1 VTAYLF
7 TEKPVTLIDTGSNNP
22 ETESALSAAFDEADL
37 SLSDLHRVILT
48 HAHIDHYGCAFWL
61 QEKSGCEVLIH
72 KDDAMYLDPEWDW
85 RTTVRDL
92 FVANGV
98 PRDVLDQYGQRRWDR
113 PPSPKIKELSG
124 GETIP
129 AGDASLRIEHHAGH
143 SPGHIWAID
152 EEGSA
157 IYAGDYLLANSP
169 TNAGMDPAP
178 EEVLGSRPMLEWYEE
193 GLKAMSK
200 TEAEIVFPAHG
211 PVIRDHPRLIEKRL
225 TKSAERTERVHDV
238 LLEKG
243 ESTPAQLTLEIHGE
257 KMMKEPF
264 AFLSDV
270 VGRLQML
277 FEAGKITARLEE
289 DIWLVSTRS

>member
-1 VTAYLF
+1 MTAYLF
-7 TEKPVTLIDTGSNNP
+7 TQKPVTLIDTGSNNA
-22 ETESALSAAFDEADL
+22 ETESALSAAFDEAGL
-37 SLSDLHRVILT
+37 SLSDLERVILT

-72 KDDAMYLDPEWDW
+72 KDDAMYLDPQWDW

-113 PPSPKIKELSG
+113 PRSPKIKELSG

-152 EEGSA
+152 EENRS

-178 EEVLGSRPMLEWYEE
+178 NEVLGTKPMLDWYDE
-193 GLKAMSK
+193 GLRAMSHLQ
-200 TEAEIVFPAHG
+200 ADVVFPAHG
-211 PVIRDHPRLIEKRL
+211 PLITDHRSLIEKRL
-225 TKSAERTERVHDV
+225 AKSAERTNKVYE
-238 LLEKG
+238 LLSEGGK
-243 ESTPAQLTLEIHGE
+243 ETTPAELTLQIHGE

-277 FEAGKITARLEE
+277 IKQGKVDARKQ
-289 DIWLVSTRS
+289 DGRWRVSTR